1 MSSLMTCALSA
12 GGALLLLLLP
22 ISVTLSC
29 HLDIAA
35 RKLFFGVRLCHVLRL
50 AGGYAEPRAEGIAVH
65 LSAKKALLFPYLQM
79 LRSRPDLNKL
89 HGFRLTRIRIFLT
102 TGQLES
108 APGILSIAAASSLG
122 AILGPVLKER
132 GCRFRSD
139 ILLGGTSGG
148 TATAAGEVR
157 TRFLYVLILLFKL
170 AWEAIIKW
178 IKTRKQSA

>member
-1 MSSLMTCALSA
+1 
-12 GGALLLLLLP
+12 
-22 ISVTLSC
+22 
-29 HLDIAA
+29 
-35 RKLFFGVRLCHVLRL
+35 
-50 AGGYAEPRAEGIAVH
+50 
-65 LSAKKALLFPYLQM
+65 M

-102 TGQLES
+102 TSQLES

-139 ILLGGTSGG
+139 ILLGGPSGA